1 MKTSTK
7 KTFINLIISA
17 AAVWLSG
24 TALAINSATSSGLT
38 ISAPDVTVSVSGP
51 GPVMVDIPVSFMD
64 GRNPPWFLGSLQL
77 DLQYTSLAEGAFG
90 APSIANWNTPSNGNT
105 TTSIF
110 SGLASDSN
118 GIGSPAGSPPGYTF
132 TSDFFS
138 APPILDINGGYH
150 INLLFPVTGTLP
162 NGSFTVGYSLNMFAD
177 GDSGAFVD
185 APLNGTITF
194 ESVSAIPEPSEM
206 AMMVAGLCVV
216 SLIARK
222 RKNR

>member
-17 AAVWLSG
+17 AAIWLSG
-24 TALAINSATSSGLT
+24 TALAINIATSSGLT
-38 ISAPDVTVSVSGP
+38 IIAPDVTVSVSGP
-51 GPVMVDIPVSFMD
+51 GPVMVDIPVT
-64 GRNPPWFLGSLQL
+64 FLDTGMASWYLNSLQL

-90 APSIANWNTPSNGNT
+90 APSIANWNPPLNGNT

-118 GIGSPAGSPPGYTF
+118 YIGSPAGSPPGYTF

-138 APPILDINGGYH
+138 PPPILDINGGYH
-150 INLLFPVTGTLP
+150 INLLFPIAGTLP
-162 NGSFTVGYSLNMFAD
+162 NGSFKVGYSLNMYAD
-177 GDSGAFVD
+177 GVGGTFIDK
-185 APLNGTITF
+185 PLSGTITF
-194 ESVSAIPEPSEM
+194 DSVSAVPEPSEM
-206 AMMVAGLCVV
+206 AMMVAGLCMV

-222 RKNR
+222 RKNS